1 MGQKKLTMKKIAEL
15 AGVSKATV
23 SRVLNDYPHIR
34 TEVRE
39 RVLDVVQETGY
50 QRNNVA
56 RMLASDRSNMIGL
69 VIPSEAETVFS
80 DPYFPTLTR
89 GISFAAITSKQTLAL
104 FLGHSDIEAEQTIRN
119 ILANGLLDGIII
131 TADHRGA
138 YFEDQLVN
146 NDMPFVFIGRPE
158 IESDVHYVDTDNVA
172 GGRMAT
178 DYLIERGYRRIGIIG
193 SNKNVPGDDRYRGY
207 QEALLA
213 HGLPL
218 DESLVAFG
226 DYSMESGVSAMQEL
240 IPAKPDAVFVTS
252 DTMALGALRTLRE
265 HDLHVP
271 DDIAIVGYDD
281 LPPAVQADPQLTT
294 VRQPIEQTG
303 HLAVETLLQLIENP
317 QRPLRQIQL
326 PNELIVRD
334 STA

>member
-1 MGQKKLTMKKIAEL
+1 MAQKKLTMKTIAEL

-34 TEVRE
+34 AEVRD

-50 QRNNVA
+50 QRHNVA
-56 RMLASDRSNMIGL
+56 RMLASERSNMIGL

-89 GISFAAITSKQTLAL
+89 GISFAASSNQQTLAL

-131 TADHRGA
+131 TADHKGDH
-138 YFEDQLVN
+138 YESHLVN
-146 NDMPFVFIGRPE
+146 SGMPFVFIGRPE
-158 IESDVHYVDTDNVA
+158 IDSDVHYIDTDNVA
-172 GGRMAT
+172 GGRIAT

-207 QEALLA
+207 QDALTA
-213 HGLPL
+213 HGLSR
-218 DESLVAFG
+218 DDALVSFG
-226 DYSMESGVSAMQEL
+226 DYSMDSGARAMQQL
-240 IPAKPDAVFVTS
+240 LPAKPDAVFVTS

-265 HDLHVP
+265 HNLRVP
-271 DDIAIVGYDD
+271 DDVAIVGYDD
-281 LPPAVQADPQLTT
+281 LPPAIQADPQLTT
-294 VRQPIEQTG
+294 IRQPIEQTG

-317 QRPLRQIQL
+317 QRPLRQVKL
-326 PNELIVRD
+326 SNELVVRE